1 MQCYAKHVF
10 RLFYIYNLLYLEII
24 LYTNR
29 GFGKVTYL
37 YMWVYCKLQ
46 VASEF

>member
-1 MQCYAKHVF
+1 MQCYAERFFVCF
-10 RLFYIYNLLYLEII
+10 IYTNLLYLEII
-24 LYTNR
+24 LYTSR